1 MLQRDA
7 TNAEIVVALNHVI
20 DKLDK
25 LVDVV
30 ETSVS
35 NGTTHRM
42 ELEQRLTR
50 METENKIA
58 KWVMGILVSG
68 MALALIEAVV
78 DKI

>member
-30 ETSVS
+30 ETSVQ
-35 NGTTHRM
+35 NGTEHRM
-42 ELEQRLTR
+42 QLEQRLTR

-68 MALALIEAVV
+68 LALSLIEGVM